1 MTDRASPTPPP
12 NGVRLDRWLWAARFF
27 KTRALSA
34 TALDGGRVDV
44 NGDRAKRA
52 RLVRVGDR
60 VRLRIGPIEYL
71 VTVRALS
78 ERRGPAKV
86 AATLYEE
93 DQMAKRAREARA
105 LQLRAMPTAFFD
117 GKGRPTKKQRRDIDR
132 LKRSLGLALCL
143 SLPAALTA
151 QDPNAGR
158 LPVDPQVTVGTLE
171 NGLRY
176 YVRVN
181 REPQKR
187 AEFRLVVHA
196 GSVLEDDD
204 QQGLAHFTEHMAFN
218 GTANFPRQRLVDY
231 LESIGMRFGP
241 DVNAYTSFD
250 ETVYMLQVPTDTPAV
265 VSTAF
270 QILDDWAHAVSFD
283 SAEINKERG
292 VVIEEWR
299 LGQGAGARVRDK
311 QFPVIFKGSKYAE
324 RLPIGKKDIL
334 ESFPHD
340 AARRFYRTWYRPD
353 LMAVVAVGDFDGA
366 EIERQIRAHF
376 ADLRNPPSPRPRPT
390 VDVPDHAEPL
400 FTIASDPELTGTNVG
415 VLFKQPL
422 RDHSTRDAYR
432 QGIVEDLFSAMLN
445 ERLFELSQKSDP
457 PFLGAGGGQ
466 GRFIGAK
473 EVFSLGANVRDSGV
487 ARGLEAL
494 LTEAERVARFGFTP
508 PELER
513 AKARRLRGMERAH
526 AEREKTN
533 SAAFAGE
540 YVSNFLEGEAIPG
553 IEAELAL
560 HRELLPGITLDEAN
574 RLARAWITPHNRVV
588 AVSAPEKAGVTLP
601 TEAELAAVFAGMA
614 GKTIVA
620 YTDTLTASALVA
632 NPPRPGRVV
641 SERTIPELGLT
652 EWRLANGVTVVL
664 KPTDFKDDEI
674 VVQAISPGGTSL
686 APDDR
691 YLSASM
697 AAGVVSASGVGSFSA
712 VDLQKILAGK
722 AVNLGP
728 SIGSTEEGLFGT
740 GSPKDL
746 ETLLQLAY
754 LYVTAPR
761 LDTAAFAA
769 LRARLVTFAENRGR
783 SPEVVFGD
791 TLQVTMARGHARA
804 APITAERI
812 HQIDP
817 VQALAFYRE
826 RFADVGDFTFF
837 FVGNIDLAVVRPLV
851 ETWLGG
857 LPAAARQERWRDV
870 GIRPPTGV
878 VKKVVRKG
886 IEPKGRVQLI
896 FNSPFQEGVENRYA
910 LQSLGEA
917 LRIRLREVLREDL
930 GGVYGV
936 SVGASPRVIPD
947 TGAQVSIGFG
957 ADPARLDE
965 LVDSTFAVIRAFQE
979 SGPADSIVHKVQE
992 AQRRERETNLRRNA
1006 WWLGQLAAYR
1016 RNNLDPLNLLE
1027 HEQRVSSLTPA
1038 TIRQAARQYIGMEN
1052 YVQVSLV
1059 PEAPAGGTP

>member
-1 MTDRASPTPPP
+1 
-12 NGVRLDRWLWAARFF
+12 
-27 KTRALSA
+27 
-34 TALDGGRVDV
+34 
-44 NGDRAKRA
+44 
-52 RLVRVGDR
+52 
-60 VRLRIGPIEYL
+60 
-71 VTVRALS
+71 
-78 ERRGPAKV
+78 
-86 AATLYEE
+86 
-93 DQMAKRAREARA
+93 
-105 LQLRAMPTAFFD
+105 MPTAFFD

-132 LKRSLGLALCL
+132 LKRSLGVALCL
-143 SLPAALTA
+143 SLPAALPA
-151 QDPNAGR
+151 QDQNTVR
-158 LPVDPQVTVGTLE
+158 LSVDPQVTMGTLA

-218 GTANFPRQRLVDY
+218 GTANFPRQRLVNY

-241 DVNAYTSFD
+241 DINAYTSFD
-250 ETVYMLQVPTDTPAV
+250 ETVYMLQVPTDTSGV
-265 VSTAF
+265 ISTAF

-283 SAEINKERG
+283 SAEIDKERG

-299 LGQGAGARVRDK
+299 LGQGAGARVRDQ

-324 RLPIGKKDIL
+324 RLPIGKKEIL
-334 ESFPHD
+334 ESFPYD

-366 EIERQIRAHF
+366 EIERQIKAHF
-376 ADLRNPPSPRPRPT
+376 ADLKTPPSPRARPT

-400 FTIASDPELTGTNVG
+400 FTIASDPELTSTNVG

-422 RDHSTRDAYR
+422 RDHGTRDAYR

-445 ERLFELSQKSDP
+445 ARLFELSQKSDP

-473 EVFSLGANVRDSGV
+473 EVFSLGANVRDGGA

-533 SAAFAGE
+533 SAAYASE
-540 YVSNFLEGEAIPG
+540 YVGNFLVGEAIPG

-560 HRELLPGITLDEAN
+560 HRDLLPGITLDETN
-574 RLARAWITPHNRVV
+574 SLARAWITPHNRVV

-601 TEAELAAVFAGMA
+601 TDAELAAVFAGMA

-620 YTDTLTASALVA
+620 YTDTLTATALVA
-632 NPPRPGRVV
+632 NPPTPGRVV
-641 SERTIPELGLT
+641 GERAVAELGLT
-652 EWRLANGVTVVL
+652 EWRLANGITVVL
-664 KPTDFKDDEI
+664 KPTDFKDDE
-674 VVQAISPGGTSL
+674 VVMQAISPGGSSL
-686 APDDR
+686 VADDR

-697 AAGVVSASGVGSFSA
+697 ATGVISASGVGGFSA
-712 VDLQKILAGK
+712 VDLQKVLAGK
-722 AVNLGP
+722 AVNLRP
-728 SIGSTEEGLFGT
+728 FIGETEEGLTGG

-761 LDTAAFAA
+761 LDSAAVSA
-769 LRARLVTFAENRGR
+769 LRARMLTFAENRGR
-783 SPEVVFGD
+783 SPEGVFSD
-791 TLQVTMARGHARA
+791 TLQVTLTQGHFRARPLTTDR
-804 APITAERI
+804 IERV
-812 HQIDP
+812 DGAD
-817 VQALAFYRE
+817 ALEFYRN

-837 FVGNIDLAVVRPLV
+837 LVGNIDLAATKPLV

-857 LPAAARQERWRDV
+857 LPAAGRREAWRDV
-870 GIRPPTGV
+870 GMRPPKGV
-878 VKKVVRKG
+878 VKRIVRKG
-886 IEPKGRVQLI
+886 IEPKARIQLV
-896 FNSPFQEGVENRYA
+896 FTGPFQSDAESRYV

-936 SVGASPRVIPD
+936 SVGAGSSITPD
-947 TGAQVSIGFG
+947 TSYQVSVGFG

-965 LVDSTFAVIRAFQE
+965 LLDSTLATIHAFQE
-979 SGPADSIVHKVQE
+979 SGPTDSIVAKVQE
-992 AQRRERETNLRRNA
+992 AQRRSRETSLRQNGY
-1006 WWLGQLAAYR
+1006 WLGQLAFVQRYH
-1016 RNNLDPLNLLE
+1016 LDPKTILDYE
-1027 HEQRVSSLTPA
+1027 ARVAQLTGA
-1038 TIRQAARQYIGMEN
+1038 KIREAARRYIRFDN
-1052 YVQVSLV
+1052 YVQVSLL
-1059 PEAPAGGTP
+1059 PETPAGGTP